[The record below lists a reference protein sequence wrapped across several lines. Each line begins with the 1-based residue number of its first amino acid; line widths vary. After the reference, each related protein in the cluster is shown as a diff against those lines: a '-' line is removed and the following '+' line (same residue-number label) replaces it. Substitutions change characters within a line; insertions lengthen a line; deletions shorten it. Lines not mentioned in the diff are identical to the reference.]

1 MAGKQTKA
9 GKQAVRSTTSKR
21 VVLSAWSIFVLLLIA
36 LLYGLFFTERD
47 MTALTVV
54 LGADSAVTG
63 AATGFYFWKAKAEK
77 KLELFERLAAK
88 WEKKYGIEAVTAL
101 AQVIFTE

>member
-1 MAGKQTKA
+1 MSSAKKKQTKNRRM
-9 GKQAVRSTTSKR
+9 GCSKK
-21 VVLSAWSIFVLLLIA
+21 VVLSAWSVFILLLIA

-47 MTALTVV
+47 MSVLAIV

-63 AATGFYFWKAKAEK
+63 TATGFYFWKAKAEK

-88 WEKKYGIEAVTAL
+88 WEKKYGIEAVTTL

>member
-1 MAGKQTKA
+1 M
-9 GKQAVRSTTSKR
+9 VY
-21 VVLSAWSIFVLLLIA
+21 SAWAVFVALLIA
-36 LLYGLFFTERD
+36 LICGVFFTERD
-47 MTALTVV
+47 MTPLTIV

-88 WEKKYGIEAVTAL
+88 WEKKYGIEAVTTL

>member
-1 MAGKQTKA
+1 MSATKKKQTKKRRM
-9 GKQAVRSTTSKR
+9 GCSKK
-21 VVLSAWSIFVLLLIA
+21 VVLSAWSVFILLLIA

-47 MTALTVV
+47 MSTLAIV

-77 KLELFERLAAK
+77 KLELFERIAAK

>member
-1 MAGKQTKA
+1 MSSAKKKQTKNRRM
-9 GKQAVRSTTSKR
+9 GCSKK
-21 VVLSAWSIFVLLLIA
+21 VVLSAWSVFVLLLIA

-47 MTALTVV
+47 MSTLAIV

-63 AATGFYFWKAKAEK
+63 TATGFYFWKAKAEK

-88 WEKKYGIEAVTAL
+88 WEKKYGIEAVTTL

>member
-1 MAGKQTKA
+1 MSSAKKKQTKNRRM
-9 GKQAVRSTTSKR
+9 GCSKK
-21 VVLSAWSIFVLLLIA
+21 VVLSAWSVFILLLIA

-47 MTALTVV
+47 MATLAVV

-63 AATGFYFWKAKAEK
+63 TATGFYFWKAKAEK

-88 WEKKYGIEAVTAL
+88 WEKKYGIEAVTTL

>member
-1 MAGKQTKA
+1 MSSAKKKQTKNRRM
-9 GKQAVRSTTSKR
+9 GCSKK
-21 VVLSAWSIFVLLLIA
+21 VVLSAWSVFILLLIA

-47 MTALTVV
+47 MATLAIV

-88 WEKKYGIEAVTAL
+88 WEKKYGIEAVTTL

>member
-1 MAGKQTKA
+1 M
-9 GKQAVRSTTSKR
+9 
-21 VVLSAWSIFVLLLIA
+21 
-36 LLYGLFFTERD
+36 
-47 MTALTVV
+47 